1 MSVPTSPTVDVFPI
15 IERQRVGRFW
25 LGLFAVSWAIT
36 FLDGF
41 DLQILSFAG
50 RYIKSAYHLSD
61 TQLGTLG
68 TVGLFGTLIGGLC
81 LGYLGDRVGRRPS
94 IMVAT
99 IGFGIFMIAF
109 VFAQD
114 YTQLVVLRFVSGLFL
129 GGVLPLAWALNT
141 EFAPARFRST
151 SVVIIMVGYSLGS
164 AAGGPVSNVLI
175 PRFGWESVFVAGGI
189 CSLLAVIPVVFVL
202 PESVKFLAQ
211 KDLKQHRIAKILRRI
226 DPSLHFAEGTRFVAG
241 IVDKG
246 RFTPA
251 QLFRNR
257 LATITT
263 LLWIAYICSSAVVFY
278 LAFWGPILNERL
290 GFSTTAAATIA
301 ACTSVAGAGGQL
313 LIGRFIDRKG
323 AGTIALMP
331 LFGVPCLLLIGLAP
345 LGKPAYILVL
355 LVANIFI
362 IGGHGGMHSI
372 AGIFYRP
379 AIRANGAAWA
389 TSIAKFGAMLGPWL
403 AGVIM
408 DGGLGAQGTFYV
420 FALFPLLMSGLLF
433 ALGRAQKRLPH
444 DADGAP
450 APVSA
455 AAGATRSEEAVA

>member
-1 MSVPTSPTVDVFPI
+1 MASPTAPTVDVYPI
-15 IERQRVGRFW
+15 IERQRAGRFW
-25 LGLFAVSWAIT
+25 ISLFAVSWAIT

-50 RYIKSAYHLSD
+50 RYIKSAYHLTD

-68 TVGLFGTLIGGLC
+68 TIGLLGTLIGGLG
-81 LGYLGDRVGRRPS
+81 LGYLGDRLGRRPS

-99 IGFGIFMIAF
+99 IGFGIFMIVF

-114 YTQLVVLRFVSGLFL
+114 YTQLAVLRFVAGLFL
-129 GGVLPLAWALNT
+129 GGMLPLAWALNT

-151 SVVIIMVGYSLGS
+151 SVVIIMIGYSLGS

-175 PRFGWESVFVAGGI
+175 PRYGWESVFVAGGVA
-189 CSLLAVIPVVFVL
+189 SLLAVIPVVLVL

-211 KDLKQHRIAKILRRI
+211 KDIKQDRIAKILRRI
-226 DPSLHFAEGTRFVAG
+226 DPSLKFAEGTRFVAG
-241 IVDKG
+241 LVDKK
-246 RFTPA
+246 RFNPV
-251 QLFRNR
+251 QLFSDKLR
-257 LATITT
+257 AITT

-290 GFSTTAAATIA
+290 GFSTAAAATIA
-301 ACTSVAGAGGQL
+301 ACASVAGAAGQL
-313 LIGRFIDRKG
+313 LIGRFIDKRG
-323 AGTIALMP
+323 AGTIAFMP
-331 LFGVPCLLLIGLAP
+331 LLGVPCLLLIGLAP
-345 LGKPAYILVL
+345 LGPALYIVVL
-355 LVANIFI
+355 LVAHVFI

-372 AGIFYRP
+372 SSIFYRP
-379 AIRANGAAWA
+379 AIRANGGAWA
-389 TSIAKFGAMLGPWL
+389 TSVAKLGAMLGPWL

-408 DGGLGAQGTFYV
+408 DGGIGARGTFFV
-420 FALFPLLMSGLLF
+420 FALFPLVMCGLLF
-433 ALGRAQKRLPH
+433 ALGRVQKRLPP
-444 DADGAP
+444 DADGAL